1 MSSFTDALITRR
13 LADGINWNVERQ
25 FDFHIGELN
34 SNVFARVHKGFT
46 TNLASIPRLARLFVP
61 KTGKHDQAAT
71 LHDQG
76 YEYRVIFVRHPN
88 GKVSYVV
95 KDRAYWDR
103 VFYDALLVLGVRRT
117 RAWLMYQ
124 AVRMGGW
131 IAWNK
136 SVKADKEHP
145 YIGTLKAAEL
155 LT

>member
-13 LADGINWNVERQ
+13 LSDGLNWDVERQ
-25 FDFHIGELN
+25 FDFYIGELG
-34 SNVFARVHKGFT
+34 SNVFSRVHKGFT

-76 YEYRVIFVRHPN
+76 YEYRVIFIRQAD
-88 GKVSYVV
+88 GKIKAVE

-103 VFYDALLVLGVRRT
+103 VFYDALLVLGVRKT
-117 RAWLMYQ
+117 RAWLMYR

-131 IAWNK
+131 VAWRKSSKANK
-136 SVKADKEHP
+136 KHP
-145 YIGTLKAAEL
+145 YIATLQAEEL
-155 LT
+155 LA